1 MLLLVYAFF
10 VIQIGGTPNP
20 SLPKELDPALQLAR
34 IRWGYIMIALFVCMI
49 ILSFPV
55 GKFLD
60 KIGRK
65 IPLIVSN
72 LLMIPAVLFFVFGN
86 YSTLFI
92 SMPLIGFSMLLGFSA
107 YQTLFADLV
116 PQAQRGKATGSMN
129 FFSNVFMA
137 MGGVIGGLIYD
148 NVSPALPFFLMTA
161 LAIPSAALILF
172 YVHEPKPEERQA

>member
-1 MLLLVYAFF
+1 
-10 VIQIGGTPNP
+10 
-20 SLPKELDPALQLAR
+20 
-34 IRWGYIMIALFVCMI
+34 MIALFVCMI

-72 LLMIPAVLFFVFGN
+72 LLMIPAVLLFIFGN
-86 YSTLFI
+86 YSILFI

-137 MGGVIGGLIYD
+137 LGGVIGGLLYD

-161 LAIPSAALILF
+161 LAIPSGALILF